1 MAEEIKMT
9 IRLPPE
15 LHERLGRAAMRDRR
29 SKHAQMLAYIERGI
43 IQDDRKAARSRSGRE
58 HDGTED
64 H

>member
-1 MAEEIKMT
+1 MSEEIKMT

-15 LHERLGRAAMRDRR
+15 LHARLGRAAMRDRR

-43 IQDDRKAARSRSGRE
+43 TQDDRKAARSRSGRE
-58 HDGTED
+58 TDGTQE